1 MWLASWRLI
10 SHIFD
15 FGISR
20 SLLDFWRTLC
30 GLGTLDGAM
39 RFLRFLAFVLLLWA
53 AAVCARDVNPYKI
66 LDVSPR
72 ANDGEIK
79 RAYRKLSLRY
89 HPDKQQ
95 GKSAEDVERAQDRFV
110 KIQKAYE
117 VLSDADKRRNYD
129 MTGYA
134 DPKDAYTKPGGDSGG
149 RRRGAAPGAAGRGG
163 WDTGGKFG
171 GFGSS
176 QPDPINSETT
186 TLTPQNFAKTVLKS
200 NKPWLVQVY
209 HDGSELC
216 QRVAPVWEQTARAMD
231 GVTRLGRVNIA
242 HYPELA
248 AKVAPLHP
256 FSSSH
261 INPRDLPVVIGFPR
275 TCGAY
280 WCRRKYRG
288 MMKESALSTFAMD
301 RLAGYEEVP
310 ALTRESL
317 AAFLE
322 GEPKKVKFVY
332 FSSRAGPASPLLRR
346 AATEYRNDVSVA
358 QVHYKQSEAAYWIRK
373 HGMHTPPAVL
383 VVKEAGEKI
392 VEQDVTGRD
401 KLKALLIEHKLQ
413 TLPELRS
420 SSLKSTG
427 CRPGGLARVCVAA
440 VGVEGFDLTTSRDM
454 LRAVKMALQSPSS
467 PSSTLSAALEQ
478 KELAMVWVDA
488 KRQKG
493 VREAL
498 FAGDGGMP
506 KIVATRFHGGE
517 DKVDLSTYDGAM
529 NRADFTAWMS
539 NVFEGDDAG
548 MVSGVEFPEL
558 AADSLG
564 LYERALHFQG
574 STLSWAQYFGA
585 ELVYMSIES
594 GPAVPMGMILT
605 VVMIPMLFQRPKRR
619 KKPVRKRSEM
629 DQDAVIELDD
639 DALEC
644 LKEQQMKSLV
654 VMMFI
659 ESSEDDQETFKK
671 LRNAFWR
678 EPILSFGVV
687 NLRKASGWSEFAE
700 SSGAAAGSV
709 LVWHPMRTKFQIIG
723 SGDGSIPHPVLCS
736 QIEKILDGMSSW
748 EDGAWP
754 VQART

>member
-1 MWLASWRLI
+1 MWMRRMRASWVFALFI
-10 SHIFD
+10 
-15 FGISR
+15 
-20 SLLDFWRTLC
+20 
-30 GLGTLDGAM
+30 
-39 RFLRFLAFVLLLWA
+39 LLWA
-53 AAVCARDVNPYKI
+53 TAVCARDVDPYKI
-66 LDVSPR
+66 LDVSRR

-117 VLSDADKRRNYD
+117 VLSDAEKRRNYD

-134 DPKDAYTKPGGDSGG
+134 DPKDAYTKQQGEPSNG

-171 GFGSS
+171 GFGFT
-176 QPDPINSETT
+176 QADPINSETT
-186 TLTPQNFAKTVLKS
+186 NLTPQNFAKTVLKS

-209 HDGSELC
+209 HDGSEMC

-231 GVTRLGRVNIA
+231 GVARLGRVNIA
-242 HYPELA
+242 LYPELA

-261 INPRDLPVVIGFPR
+261 VNPRDLPVVVGFPR
-275 TCGAY
+275 NCGAF

-288 MMKESALSTFAMD
+288 MMKESALSAFAMD
-301 RLAGYEEVP
+301 HLAGYEDVP

-322 GEPKKVKFVY
+322 SDPKKVKFVY
-332 FSSRAGPASPLLRR
+332 FNSRAGPASPLLRR

-383 VVKEAGEKI
+383 VMKEAGEKI
-392 VEQDVTGRD
+392 IEQDVTGKD

-413 TLPELRS
+413 ILPELRS

-427 CRPGGLARVCVAA
+427 CQPGGLVRVCVAA
-440 VGVEGFDLTTSRDM
+440 IGVDGFHFTTARDT
-454 LRAVKMALQSPSS
+454 LRAVKMTLQSPSS
-467 PSSTLSAALEQ
+467 PSATLSTALEH
-478 KELAMVWVDA
+478 KELSMVWIDA
-488 KRQKG
+488 RRQRG

-498 FAGDGGMP
+498 FAGDEHIP
-506 KIVATRFHGGE
+506 RIVAMRFHGGE
-517 DKVDLSTYDGAM
+517 EKMDLSTYDGSM
-529 NRADFTAWMS
+529 IRADIAAWIS
-539 NVFEGDDAG
+539 SIFEGDDEG
-548 MVSGVEFPEL
+548 MVSGVEFPKL
-558 AADSLG
+558 AVDSLG
-564 LYERALHFQG
+564 FYERALRFQG

-585 ELVYMSIES
+585 ELVYMSIEA
-594 GPAVPMGMILT
+594 GPAVPVGMILT

-619 KKPVRKRSEM
+619 KKPMRKRSEM
-629 DQDAVIELDD
+629 DQDAVIELND

-644 LKEQQMKSLV
+644 LKEQHMKSLV

-687 NLRKASGWSEFAE
+687 NIRKASGWSDFAE

-723 SGDGSIPHPVLCS
+723 SGDGTIPHPVLCS
-736 QIEKILDGMSSW
+736 KIEKILDGMSSW
-748 EDGAWP
+748 QDGVWP
-754 VQART
+754 VQAKT